1 MVPGLALM
9 GVGGFKGLALN
20 GERSVPKGLAMN
32 RGWAISDKG
41 LALKSSFEWLVND
54 FKGPAVNQEFVV
66 LAVCRGI

>member
-9 GVGGFKGLALN
+9 GVGGFRGLTLN

-41 LALKSSFEWLVND
+41 LALKSSFEWLVDD
-54 FKGPAVNQEFVV
+54 FKGPAVNQELAFVGV
-66 LAVCRGI
+66 